1 MRYGYSKLL
10 ISEIVLPKMGSSL
23 FSASLD
29 IQMMGLH
36 AGMERTETQ
45 WRKLLSSEGLEI
57 VKIWQLV
64 SGGESVIEAT
74 LSRTYPR
81 SP

>member
-1 MRYGYSKLL
+1 MRYEYSKLL
-10 ISEIVLPKMGSSL
+10 ISELVLPKNGASL

-36 AGMERTETQ
+36 AGMERSELQ
-45 WRKLLSSEGLEI
+45 WRKLLDLEGLEI

-64 SGGESVIEAT
+64 SGGECVIEAK
-74 LSRTYPR
+74 LKQMKSR
-81 SP
+81 SS